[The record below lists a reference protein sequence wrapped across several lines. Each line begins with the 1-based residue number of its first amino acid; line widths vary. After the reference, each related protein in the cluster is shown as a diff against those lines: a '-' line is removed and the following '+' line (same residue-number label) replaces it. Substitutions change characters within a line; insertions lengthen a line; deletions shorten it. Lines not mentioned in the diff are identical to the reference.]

1 MSADELAAFM
11 TPQDKAEVGA
21 GAEDEAARAEEE
33 YWRLCREEVECI
45 RQLRALHPN
54 TAQLAMSADEITEY
68 YQRATLSP
76 RSEAQRERDR
86 KFVSRL
92 QPGPKAQQSGE
103 RPDKYRLFKQ
113 ECVEFCRGDMKRA
126 RTRFF
131 DLGPRRLKVGDHTVR
146 TEWSRLK
153 REGLPYSKVE
163 TFPWIHTPEFL
174 LARGRVDWPWAS
186 DHLGYWNALAFD
198 RWTERRIGTAGMRA
212 AGASGN

>member
-1 MSADELAAFM
+1 VKKRAPWPSPEEGSFRGVLAMSADELAAFIRDDGITFPVL
-11 TPQDKAEVGA
+11 TPEDNAEAGA
-21 GAEDEAARAEEE
+21 GAKAEDEDEAATADEV
-33 YWRLCREEVECI
+33 YWRLFREEVERI
-45 RQLRALHPN
+45 RRVRARRPD

-68 YQRATLSP
+68 YQRATLLP

-153 REGLPYSKVE
+153 REDAK
-163 TFPWIHTPEFL
+163 
-174 LARGRVDWPWAS
+174 
-186 DHLGYWNALAFD
+186 
-198 RWTERRIGTAGMRA
+198 
-212 AGASGN
+212 

>member
-11 TPQDKAEVGA
+11 TPKDKAEV
-21 GAEDEAARAEEE
+21 GAEDEAARADEE
-33 YWRLCREEVECI
+33 YWRLFREEVECI
-45 RQLRALHPN
+45 RQLRTLYPN

-68 YQRATLSP
+68 YRRATLLP

-86 KFVSRL
+86 KFTSRL

-113 ECVEFCRGDMKRA
+113 ECLKVCRGDMKRA

-153 REGLPYSKVE
+153 REDAK
-163 TFPWIHTPEFL
+163 
-174 LARGRVDWPWAS
+174 
-186 DHLGYWNALAFD
+186 
-198 RWTERRIGTAGMRA
+198 
-212 AGASGN
+212 

>member
-1 MSADELAAFM
+1 MN
-11 TPQDKAEVGA
+11 P
-21 GAEDEAARAEEE
+21 
-33 YWRLCREEVECI
+33 
-45 RQLRALHPN
+45 P
-54 TAQLAMSADEITEY
+54 
-68 YQRATLSP
+68 YQRATLFP

-113 ECVEFCRGDMKRA
+113 ECVKICRGDMKRV

-153 REGLPYSKVE
+153 REDAK
-163 TFPWIHTPEFL
+163 
-174 LARGRVDWPWAS
+174 
-186 DHLGYWNALAFD
+186 
-198 RWTERRIGTAGMRA
+198 
-212 AGASGN
+212 

>member
-1 MSADELAAFM
+1 MSADELSAFIRDNGITFPVP
-11 TPQDKAEVGA
+11 TPEEKAEA
-21 GAEDEAARAEEE
+21 GAETEDEAARADEE
-33 YWRLCREEVECI
+33 YWRLFREEVERI
-45 RQLRALHPN
+45 RQVRARRPD

-68 YQRATLSP
+68 YRRATLFP

-113 ECVEFCRGDMKRA
+113 ECVKICRGDMKRV

-153 REGLPYSKVE
+153 REDAK
-163 TFPWIHTPEFL
+163 
-174 LARGRVDWPWAS
+174 
-186 DHLGYWNALAFD
+186 
-198 RWTERRIGTAGMRA
+198 
-212 AGASGN
+212 